1 MGTQFRITGGKNH
14 MQRDTTT
21 MPAVQTVKDLGDMA
35 AELGVSAASL
45 LGERGPRPAPS
56 ES

>member
-1 MGTQFRITGGKNH
+1 

-21 MPAVQTVKDLGDMA
+21 MPVVQTVKDLGDMA
-35 AELGVSAASL
+35 AALGVSASSL
-45 LGERGPRPAPS
+45 LEEREPRPAPL